1 MLKVDL
7 AAVSPPERFDGLRAD
22 FPITSVQ
29 GAAATAIVYMELD
42 PGGELPEHSDS
53 AEELL
58 LALEGEVE
66 ASVGDETGT
75 LRAGEIA
82 LVPAMVPHGLRNAG
96 DRPARLVGFFGGST
110 NVATFADMVF
120 VVGAPIPIVAPL
132 GEEATLAA

>member
-7 AAVSPPERFDGLRAD
+7 AAVAPPERFEGLRAV
-22 FPITSVQ
+22 FPITSAQ
-29 GAAATAIVYMELD
+29 GAVSTAIVYIELE
-42 PGGELPEHSDS
+42 PGGELPEHRDS

-66 ASVGDETGT
+66 ASVGDETGP

-82 LVPAMVPHGLRNAG
+82 LVPAMAPHGLRNVG

-110 NVATFADMVF
+110 TVATFADMVF
-120 VVGAPIPIVAPL
+120 VV
-132 GEEATLAA
+132 